1 MKTTGLAS
9 AIVSMWIL
17 ILVAVS
23 GWIVAS
29 MLLMVIIVLLLAFGA
44 AQELTKEEIQDM
56 LKNTNAIQGK

>member
-1 MKTTGLAS
+1 
-9 AIVSMWIL
+9 MWIL
-17 ILVAVS
+17 IILAVS